1 MSLPDDRFRWT
12 PAIADGPCEAVV
24 LGAPQSLGVARADA
38 VRKAGRASAVVVRLE
53 PGGITPTTGQRIRY
67 TGGPWP
73 LRASLVEVLP

>member
-1 MSLPDDRFRWT
+1 
-12 PAIADGPCEAVV
+12 
-24 LGAPQSLGVARADA
+24 